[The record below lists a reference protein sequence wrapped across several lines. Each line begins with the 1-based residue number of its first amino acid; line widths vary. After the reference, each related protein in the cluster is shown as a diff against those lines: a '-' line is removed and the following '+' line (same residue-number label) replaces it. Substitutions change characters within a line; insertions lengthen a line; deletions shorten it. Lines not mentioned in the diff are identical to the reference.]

1 MTNTIV
7 EMRQKFMKEI
17 AQAKLT
23 IPPDSQD
30 FQELMELE
38 NFIIAKNMAPVQD
51 MQQQGMLPQ
60 GPPSAPMGVM
70 AGGGPGGGVG
80 GLSQGVNVDEL
91 RRMLQQPGANF

>member
-1 MTNTIV
+1 MV
-7 EMRQKFMKEI
+7 EIRQKFMKEI

-23 IPPDSQD
+23 VQPDSQD
-30 FQELMELE
+30 MSELVEME
-38 NFIIAKNMAPVQD
+38 NFIISKNMEPVQQ
-51 MQQQGMLPQ
+51 MQQQGMIPQ

-80 GLSQGVNVDEL
+80 GVGQGVNVDEL